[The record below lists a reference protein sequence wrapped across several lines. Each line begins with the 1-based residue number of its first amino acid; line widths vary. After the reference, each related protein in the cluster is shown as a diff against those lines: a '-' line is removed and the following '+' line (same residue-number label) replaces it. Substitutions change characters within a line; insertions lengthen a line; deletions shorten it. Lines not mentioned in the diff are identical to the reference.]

1 MAQRGRIGPERRYQ
15 EAFLLGNA
23 HNYPIAE
30 HDAWS
35 LEPGQCYR
43 ESGEQM
49 LALKPP
55 TTRGTVLDLLSIGFA
70 RFLVIE
76 EDPLVAPFGPPELS
90 PQFVC
95 LPART
100 I

>member
-1 MAQRGRIGPERRYQ
+1 
-15 EAFLLGNA
+15 
-23 HNYPIAE
+23 
-30 HDAWS
+30 
-35 LEPGQCYR
+35 
-43 ESGEQM
+43 M

-55 TTRGTVLDLLSIGFA
+55 TTSGTVLDLLSVGFA

-76 EDPLVAPFGPPELS
+76 EDPLVAPLGPPELC

-100 I
+100 ISVATSSPFAGTS

>member
-1 MAQRGRIGPERRYQ
+1 MVPDGSPLGPEYYTATDRGTVGESGKQ
-15 EAFLLGNA
+15 ILA
-23 HNYPIAE
+23 
-30 HDAWS
+30 
-35 LEPGQCYR
+35 LEPP
-43 ESGEQM
+43 
-49 LALKPP
+49 A
-55 TTRGTVLDLLSIGFA
+55 TRRTVLDLLSISFA

-95 LPART
+95 LSARA

>member
-1 MAQRGRIGPERRYQ
+1 VPDGSPLGPEYYTVTD
-15 EAFLLGNA
+15 LSTLG
-23 HNYPIAE
+23 
-30 HDAWS
+30 
-35 LEPGQCYR
+35 
-43 ESGEQM
+43 ESGKQI

-55 TTRGTVLDLLSIGFA
+55 ATRRAVLDLLGISFA

-95 LPART
+95 LSART